1 MYFSALTSQDTK
13 KHSIGVATSKSIKGP
28 YTPKDKPLACPL
40 DQGGAIDAAGFQDDD
55 GTR

>member
-13 KHSIGVATSKSIKGP
+13 KHCIGVAASKSIKGP